1 MHSRLLG
8 ERQYILAWR
17 WLFYLDSQAFS
28 SRDILSFARYC
39 PDKGEIMGNIAVIGA
54 GAAGLMAAGRAAE
67 RGHGVTVFEK
77 NNIAGRKLRITGK
90 GRCNVTNNC
99 DMDTLISN
107 IPGNGKFLYS
117 SLHMFSNY
125 DVINFFENMG
135 LPLKTECGGRIFPE
149 SDKALDVADALIRYA
164 LKNRVRFVYNARVE
178 DIIAENGQV
187 TGIRLADGTIKRF
200 DAVIL
205 ATGGVSYPGTGSTG
219 DGHKIAE
226 KFGHKIA
233 PLKPSLVPLLVKETW
248 VKDMQGLSLK
258 NAAIRLTDKK
268 GQLIYSDFGE
278 MMFTHFGVTG
288 PVILSAS
295 RHILK
300 YDYRNV
306 YLGIDLKPVLPE
318 EKLDA
323 RIQRDF
329 LKYSRKQ
336 FKNALDDLLPNLMIP
351 VMIKFSG
358 IPPEK
363 QVNQISRE
371 ERHNLVK
378 LFKNMTC
385 EITGARPI
393 DEAIVTS
400 GGVDVK
406 EINPGTMESKFI
418 KGLFFA
424 GEIIDVDAYT
434 GGFNLTI
441 AFSTGYTAGNSV

>member
-1 MHSRLLG
+1 
-8 ERQYILAWR
+8 
-17 WLFYLDSQAFS
+17 
-28 SRDILSFARYC
+28 
-39 PDKGEIMGNIAVIGA
+39 MGSIGVIGA

-67 RGHGVTVFEK
+67 RGHSVTVFEK
-77 NNIAGRKLRITGK
+77 NNIAGKKLRITGK
-90 GRCNVTNNC
+90 GRCNITNNC
-99 DMDTLISN
+99 DMDTLMSN
-107 IPGNGKFLYS
+107 IPGNDKFLFS
-117 SLHMFSNY
+117 SLNLFSNC
-125 DVINFFENMG
+125 DVMNFFENMG
-135 LPLKTECGGRIFPE
+135 LSLKTERGGRVFPE
-149 SDKALDVADALIRYA
+149 SDRAKDVADALLRYTS
-164 LKNRVRFVYNARVE
+164 KSRVQFVYNAKVE
-178 DIIAENGQV
+178 DIIAENDQI

-219 DGHKIAE
+219 DGHKMAE
-226 KFGHKIA
+226 KTGHKITQ
-233 PLKPSLVPLLVKETW
+233 LKPSLVPLLVKEDW
-248 VKDMQGLSLK
+248 IKEMQGLSLK

-268 GQLIYSDFGE
+268 GQLIYDDFGE

-306 YLGIDLKPVLPE
+306 FLSIDLKPALSE
-318 EKLDA
+318 EKMDA

-329 LKYSRKQ
+329 MKYSRKQ

-351 VMIKFSG
+351 VMIKLSG

-363 QVNQISRE
+363 QVNQISKE

-378 LFKNMTC
+378 LFKGMTC

-400 GGVDVK
+400 GGISVK
-406 EINPGTMESKFI
+406 EINPGTMESKII

>member
-1 MHSRLLG
+1 
-8 ERQYILAWR
+8 
-17 WLFYLDSQAFS
+17 
-28 SRDILSFARYC
+28 
-39 PDKGEIMGNIAVIGA
+39 
-54 GAAGLMAAGRAAE
+54 GLMAAGKASE
-67 RGHGVTVFEK
+67 RGHSVTVFEK
-77 NNIAGRKLRITGK
+77 NNIAGKKLRITGK
-90 GRCNVTNNC
+90 GRCNITNNS

-117 SLHMFSNY
+117 SLNSFSNY
-125 DVINFFENMG
+125 DIIDFFESMG
-135 LPLKTECGGRIFPE
+135 LSLKTERGGRVFPE
-149 SDKALDVADALIRYA
+149 SDRAKDVADTLICYA
-164 LKNRVRFVYNARVE
+164 VKNRVRFVYNAKVE
-178 DIIAENGQV
+178 DIISENGKV
-187 TGIRLADGTIKRF
+187 TGIKLADGTIKKF

-205 ATGGVSYPGTGSTG
+205 ATGGVSYPGTGSDG
-219 DGHKIAE
+219 DGHRMAE
-226 KFGHKIA
+226 KSGHKIT
-233 PLKPSLVPLLVKETW
+233 PLKPSLVPLLIKETW
-248 VKDMQGLSLK
+248 VKDLQGLSLK
-258 NAAIRLTDKK
+258 NTAIRLTDSK
-268 GQLIYSDFGE
+268 GQLIYEDFGE

-295 RHILK
+295 RHILR
-300 YDYRNV
+300 YRFRNV
-306 YLGIDLKPVLPE
+306 YLGIDLKPALSE

-336 FKNALDDLLPNLMIP
+336 FKNALNDLLPGLLIP
-351 VMIKFSG
+351 VMIKLSG

-363 QVNQISRE
+363 KVNQISKE
-371 ERHNLVK
+371 ERHYLVR

-406 EINPGTMESKFI
+406 EINPGTMESRII
-418 KGLFFA
+418 KGLYFA

-434 GGFNLTI
+434 GGYNLTI

>member
-1 MHSRLLG
+1 
-8 ERQYILAWR
+8 
-17 WLFYLDSQAFS
+17 
-28 SRDILSFARYC
+28 
-39 PDKGEIMGNIAVIGA
+39 MGSIGVIGA

-67 RGHGVTVFEK
+67 RGHSVTVFEK
-77 NNIAGRKLRITGK
+77 NNIAGKKLRITGK
-90 GRCNVTNNC
+90 GRCNITNNC
-99 DMDTLISN
+99 DMDTLMSN
-107 IPGNGKFLYS
+107 IPGNGRFLYS
-117 SLHMFSNY
+117 SFNLFSNC
-125 DVINFFENMG
+125 DVMNFFENMG
-135 LPLKTECGGRIFPE
+135 LSLKTERGGRVFPE
-149 SDKALDVADALIRYA
+149 SDRAKDVADALLRYTA
-164 LKNRVRFVYNARVE
+164 KSRVQFVYNAKVE
-178 DIIAENGQV
+178 DIIAENDQI

-219 DGHKIAE
+219 DGHKMAE
-226 KFGHKIA
+226 KTGHKITQ
-233 PLKPSLVPLLVKETW
+233 LKPSLVPLLVKEDW
-248 VKDMQGLSLK
+248 IKEMQGLSLK

-268 GQLIYSDFGE
+268 GQLIYDDFGE

-306 YLGIDLKPVLPE
+306 FLNIDLKPALSE
-318 EKLDA
+318 EKMDA

-329 LKYSRKQ
+329 MKYSRKQ

-351 VMIKFSG
+351 VMIKLSG

-363 QVNQISRE
+363 QVNQISKE
-371 ERHNLVK
+371 ERHNFVK
-378 LFKNMTC
+378 LFKGMTC

-400 GGVDVK
+400 GGVSVK
-406 EINPGTMESKFI
+406 EINPGTMESKII